1 MKESSINYL
10 PVVKADVVREKVTIE
25 RMFSSLLLLVEHIC
39 EQQAGFMVHFRLNL
53 FYLRPLLFV

>member
-25 RMFSSLLLLVEHIC
+25 RMLPSLLLLVENIC
-39 EQQAGFMVHFRLNL
+39 EQAGFMAHFKLKS

>member
-1 MKESSINYL
+1 MKESSTNYL

-25 RMFSSLLLLVEHIC
+25 RMFPSLLLLVENIC
-39 EQQAGFMVHFRLNL
+39 EQTGFMVHFRLKL

>member
-1 MKESSINYL
+1 MKESTINQL

-25 RMFSSLLLLVEHIC
+25 RMFPSLLLLVENIC
-39 EQQAGFMVHFRLNL
+39 EQGFMVHFRLKL

>member
-25 RMFSSLLLLVEHIC
+25 RMFSSLLLLVENIC
-39 EQQAGFMVHFRLNL
+39 EQAAIMAHFRLKP